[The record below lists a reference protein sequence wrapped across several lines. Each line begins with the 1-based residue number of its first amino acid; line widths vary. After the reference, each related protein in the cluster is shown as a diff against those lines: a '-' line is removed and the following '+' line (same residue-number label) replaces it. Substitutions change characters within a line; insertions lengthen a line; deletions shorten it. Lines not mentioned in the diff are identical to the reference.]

1 MDVVSRSGPASI
13 VASGQITTFAG
24 HPLELTLVV
33 DNDLEYLIEWSFE
46 HDEAVSDVD
55 VLLKHLPSSIRFVCV
70 NFDKAD
76 GRGTS
81 KPVAI
86 LGHGDHTFWIHFRIF
101 RFGKTKDRTI
111 HYSIF
116 KTKE

>member
-1 MDVVSRSGPASI
+1 MDVVCRSGPASI
-13 VASGQITTFAG
+13 VASGQITTFSG
-24 HPLELTLVV
+24 HPLELKLGI
-33 DNDLEYLIEWSFE
+33 DAEFEYRIEWSFQ

-55 VLLKHLPSSIRFVCV
+55 VRVEHSPESIRFLCI

-81 KPVAI
+81 KPVPI
-86 LGHGDHTFWIHFRIF
+86 LRHNDHTFFVHFRIF
-101 RFGKTKDRTI
+101 RFGKTEDRTI

-116 KTKE
+116 KTNE